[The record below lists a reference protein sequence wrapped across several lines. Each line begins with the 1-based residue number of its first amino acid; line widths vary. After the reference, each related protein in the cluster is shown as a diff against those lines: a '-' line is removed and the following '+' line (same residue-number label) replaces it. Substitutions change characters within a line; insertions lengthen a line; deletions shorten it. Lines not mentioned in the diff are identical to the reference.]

1 MICQALFPRVLR
13 LLVSRISSFREYS
26 IFFIESATTQECF
39 VHTWDDDALFSV
51 CVRVET
57 AGQRVP
63 IAELAGLSRVI
74 DSVPSCQLLLSCQ
87 GGSASLL
94 RVLNDIRID
103 GRHFLYCREFTEDD
117 FLRGYRQAEQEIF
130 GKLDVTSMI
139 DFLVLRL
146 RGALQESWMEKT
158 PTLRRC
164 VVAGHV
170 TFAHLCLVASELVA
184 NWKIVREFVRYTVPG
199 QARCEVDKVISFDL
213 LGGLNVTTWASWF
226 VLLDQRVG
234 GVLCLC

>member
-26 IFFIESATTQECF
+26 VFFLENAATQECF
-39 VHTWDDDALFSV
+39 VHTWDVDALFSV
-51 CVRVET
+51 CIRVES

-63 IAELAGLSRVI
+63 TAVLAGLSRVI
-74 DSVPSCQLLLSCQ
+74 DSVPSCQLPLSSQ

-94 RVLNDIRID
+94 RVLNDNRID
-103 GRHFLYCREFTEDD
+103 GRQFLYCREFTDDD

-130 GKLDVTSMI
+130 GKLDVTSMF

-146 RGALQESWMEKT
+146 RGALQESWMEET

-164 VVAGHV
+164 VLAGRV
-170 TFAHLCLVASELVA
+170 TFAHLCLVATELVA
-184 NWKIVREFVRYTVPG
+184 HWKIVREFVRFTGPG
-199 QARCEVDKVISFDL
+199 QARCEVDKVS
-213 LGGLNVTTWASWF
+213 SS
-226 VLLDQRVG
+226 
-234 GVLCLC
+234 